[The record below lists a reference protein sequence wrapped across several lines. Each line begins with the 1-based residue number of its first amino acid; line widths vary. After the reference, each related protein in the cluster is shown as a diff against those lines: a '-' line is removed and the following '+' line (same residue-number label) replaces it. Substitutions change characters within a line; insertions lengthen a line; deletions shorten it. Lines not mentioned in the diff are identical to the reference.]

1 MNRDKNIE
9 ASVADVLRVIEVYYD
24 YSFRVENSRCN
35 SLIISMIESLEKLM
49 PLLSTSD
56 RERLQPIL
64 MNILEAMGASDYVKI
79 RDILYYEL
87 KAMMLKI
94 EYSVKGDCNG
104 YV

>member
-9 ASVADVLRVIEVYYD
+9 ASMAEVLRVIEVYYD

-35 SLIISMIESLEKLM
+35 SLIISMIESLENLM
-49 PLLSTSD
+49 PLLSASD

-64 MNILEAMGASDYVKI
+64 MNVLEAMGASDYVKI

-87 KAMMLKI
+87 KVMLHKI
-94 EYSVKGDCNG
+94 ECTAKGGRNG
-104 YV
+104 YL